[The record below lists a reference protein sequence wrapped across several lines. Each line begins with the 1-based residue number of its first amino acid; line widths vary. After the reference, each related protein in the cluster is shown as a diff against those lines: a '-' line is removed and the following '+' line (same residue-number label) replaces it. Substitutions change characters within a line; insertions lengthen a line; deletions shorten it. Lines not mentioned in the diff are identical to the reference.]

1 MPDDVLVLAQSLAEA
16 GESFVLATVV
26 RCERPTSAKPGAK
39 ALVRQDGTVT
49 GWVGG
54 SCAEPVVVR
63 EALRA
68 LRDRRPRF
76 IALVGEGG
84 PVPARREGIMEY
96 PMTCH
101 SGGTI
106 EVFVEPILPK
116 AVLVIAGRG
125 PVADALAGLGD
136 AAGLD
141 VRRAAIE
148 PVPESPL
155 RLDIP
160 PGAFVAVMS
169 HGSFDEE
176 ALERALESD
185 ASYVSLVA
193 SRRRADAVIDVL
205 RRRGIP
211 DERLRRLK
219 APAGL
224 DIGAVTPQEIAVSIL
239 AEIVQVSRNHM
250 AGVTAAEH
258 DPEQATGAAVTDPVC
273 GMPVLAVSARYS
285 SETPQGRVY
294 FCSGHCKE
302 TFDQHPERFA
312 AGAAG
317 GGAGSAV

>member
-1 MPDDVLVLAQSLAEA
+1 MGDEVLVLAQSLSEA
-16 GESFVLATVV
+16 GEPFVLATVV

-39 ALVRQDGTVT
+39 ALIRQDGTVT

-54 SCAEPVVVR
+54 SCAEPVVLR

-84 PVPARREGIMEY
+84 SVPTRREGILEY

-125 PVADALAGLGD
+125 PVADALAGLAD
-136 AAGLD
+136 AAGLA
-141 VRRAAIE
+141 VHRAPPE
-148 PVPESPL
+148 PAPESPPRL
-155 RLDIP
+155 RIP

-169 HGSFDEE
+169 HGSYDEE
-176 ALERALESD
+176 ALQQALESD

-205 RRRGIP
+205 RRRGMS

-239 AEIVQVSRNHM
+239 AEIVQVSRRQ
-250 AGVTAAEH
+250 AADLTATESGLE
-258 DPEQATGAAVTDPVC
+258 DSTEGAAIDPVC
-273 GMPVLAVSARYS
+273 GMVVVAASARHYS
-285 SETPQGRVY
+285 DTPGGRVY
-294 FCSGHCKE
+294 FCGGRCKE
-302 TFDQHPERFA
+302 TFDRDPARFA

-317 GGAGSAV
+317 